1 MNLASWIMNFLLMLS
16 AFGNNITP
24 GSDVSEF
31 DFNNNGQIDMQDLMH
46 MLSEHPELNVK
57 E

>member
-46 MLSEHPELNVK
+46 MLSDHHFH
-57 E
+57 